1 MAEAFGIAASIT
13 GFVSLG
19 LTVCQGLL
27 TCYGSWKDAPA
38 DVERM
43 RESIKA
49 LNDTFKVLGTFIKN
63 KKFSSGIRNVVKQSI
78 ESCAGGLKLLE
89 SKLDKIKVTP
99 ESDKW
104 NEKAKA
110 QFRRSLYPFRES
122 TVEKLMR
129 IANELRN
136 NLSVALQAL
145 QM

>member
-1 MAEAFGIAASIT
+1 MAQAFGVAVNIV
-13 GFVSLG
+13 GVVSLG

-27 TCYGSWKDAPA
+27 TWYSSWKDAPA

-49 LNDTFKVLGTFIKN
+49 LNDIFKFLDTLTKN
-63 KKFSSGIRNVVKQSI
+63 EKFGSDIRNIVMQSI
-78 ESCAGGLKLLE
+78 GSCESGLNRLK
-89 SKLDKIKVTP
+89 SKLDKIKFAP
-99 ESDKW
+99 ESDNW
-104 NEKAKA
+104 NERTRA
-110 QFRRSLYPFRES
+110 QFRRSLYPFKEG

-136 NLSVALQAL
+136 NLTVALQAM

>member
-1 MAEAFGIAASIT
+1 MAEAFGVAASV
-13 GFVSLG
+13 GGVVSLG

-49 LNDTFKVLGTFIKN
+49 LNDTFDVLNTLTKN
-63 KKFSSGIRNVVKQSI
+63 EKFGCGIRNIVKQSI
-78 ESCAGGLKLLE
+78 ESCEGGLNKLKL
-89 SKLDKIKVTP
+89 KLDKIKVTP

-110 QFRRSLYPFRES
+110 HFRRSLYPFKEG

-136 NLSVALQAL
+136 NLSVAIQAL